1 MDIADKKHIL
11 LKRAEENALKAELA
25 SDLKVKQT
33 FLDLAQAYRNMARQ
47 VEEISSLRERARRTW
62 RMPRKNT

>member
-1 MDIADKKHIL
+1 MDIADKT
-11 LKRAEENALKAELA
+11 LKVELA